1 VSILRRVSRFARRHE
16 LWRPDTRLIA
26 AVSGGSDSV
35 ALLVLLNELHL
46 RGDLVL
52 DAVAHVHHGIRGHAA
67 DEDERYCREL
77 AARLD
82 RPFVCA
88 HVDVPALAR
97 RRRQSIEVAG
107 REARRGFFDSV
118 RRDRGADVVATAHTQ
133 DDQAE
138 TVLLRLVRGSG
149 VRGLGGISPASAHL
163 VRPLLACN
171 RGELRAELI
180 SRGQAWREDATN
192 AELSTPRNRVRLELL
207 PYLEQH
213 FNPSVRA
220 GLARLADL
228 ARADEAALDRQAA
241 AATLHL
247 LHIDE
252 SGVGRLNAS
261 GLLSV
266 PEAVSGRIVQRVLE
280 TLSEGAP
287 GAEDV
292 TAVLDV
298 AANERRAAEL
308 LGLRAEHSEGFVV
321 LLKKGPAPGPAP
333 SFRLNLPIPGSVL
346 APDAAWILEAE
357 GPCVRHVGSRTRVRA
372 DQVEI
377 EAAGLGRSLIVRSR
391 EPGDRVRPLGA
402 TGRKKVQDVFVDRKV
417 ARLERDQVPLVTD
430 DRGRIVWV
438 AGHVLG
444 EDFKVTDSTKAVI
457 ILKLRRLGR
466 LGTGPAA
473 PGDPAGRAR

>member
-16 LWRPDTRLIA
+16 LWRRATRVIA

-52 DAVAHVHHGIRGHAA
+52 DAVAHVHHGIRGHEA
-67 DEDERYCREL
+67 DDDEAFCREL
-77 AARLD
+77 AGRLD
-82 RPFVCA
+82 RPFVSA

-97 RRRQSIEVAG
+97 CRRQSIEVAG
-107 REARRGFFDSV
+107 REARRAFFDSV

-149 VRGLGGISPASAHL
+149 VRGLGGISPASVHV
-163 VRPLLACN
+163 VRPLLACT
-171 RGELRAELI
+171 RDELRAEL
-180 SRGQAWREDATN
+180 SARGQAWREDLTN
-192 AELSTPRNRVRLELL
+192 AEVSNPRNRVRLELL

-247 LHIDE
+247 LQIDE
-252 SGVGRLNAS
+252 AGVARLNAA
-261 GLLSV
+261 GVLSL

-280 TLSEGAP
+280 TLSESTP
-287 GAEDV
+287 GAGDV
-292 TAVLDV
+292 AALLDV
-298 AANERRAAEL
+298 AANDRRAAEL

-321 LLKKGPAPGPAP
+321 LLKKGHAGPAP
-333 SFRLNLPIPGSVL
+333 SFRFNLPIPGSVL
-346 APDAAWILEAE
+346 APDAGWILEAE
-357 GPCVRHVGSRTRVRA
+357 GPCVRQVGFQTPGRP
-372 DQVEI
+372 DQVQI
-377 EAAGLGRSLIVRSR
+377 EAAGLGTSLIVRSR
-391 EPGDRVRPLGA
+391 EPGDWVRPLGA

-417 ARLERDQVPLVTD
+417 ARLDRDRVPLVTD

>member
-1 VSILRRVSRFARRHE
+1 MSILRRVSRFARRHE
-16 LWRPDTRLIA
+16 LWRPGTRLIA
-26 AVSGGSDSV
+26 AVSGGADSV

-52 DAVAHVHHGIRGHAA
+52 DAVAHVHHGIRGRDA
-67 DEDERYCREL
+67 DQDEAFCREL
-77 AARLD
+77 AGRLD

-97 RRRQSIEVAG
+97 LRRQSNEVAG
-107 REARRGFFDSV
+107 REARRDFFDSV
-118 RRDRGADVVATAHTQ
+118 RRDRDADVVATAHTQ

-149 VRGLGGISPASAHL
+149 VRGLGGIAPARAGI
-163 VRPLLACN
+163 VRPLLACT
-171 RGELRAELI
+171 RGELRAELMA
-180 SRGQAWREDATN
+180 RGQTWCEDATN
-192 AELSTPRNRVRLELL
+192 ADLSNPRNRVRLELL

-247 LHIDE
+247 LQIDE
-252 SGVGRLNAS
+252 SGLARLNAA
-261 GLLSV
+261 GVLSL
-266 PEAVSGRIVQRVLE
+266 PEALSGRIVQRVLE
-280 TLSEGAP
+280 TLSAGASS
-287 GAEDV
+287 AEDI
-292 TAVLDV
+292 AAILDV
-298 AANERRAAEL
+298 AANCRRAAEL
-308 LGLRAEHSEGFVV
+308 LGLRAEHSHGFVV
-321 LLKKGPAPGPAP
+321 LTKKGLAAGPARP
-333 SFRLNLPIPGSVL
+333 FRLNLPIPGSVL
-346 APDAAWILEAE
+346 GPDAGWILEAE
-357 GPCVRHVGSRTRVRA
+357 GPCARA
-372 DQVEI
+372 ALLQARQPNQVEI
-377 EAAGLGRSLIVRSR
+377 EAAEMGTSLIVRSR
-391 EPGDRVRPLGA
+391 QPGDWVRPLGA

-417 ARLERDQVPLVTD
+417 ARPERDRVPLVTD

-444 EDFKVTDSTKAVI
+444 QDFRVTDSTKAVI
-457 ILKLRRLGR
+457 ILKLRRLER

-473 PGDPAGRAR
+473 EPGDPAGRAR

>member
-1 VSILRRVSRFARRHE
+1 V
-16 LWRPDTRLIA
+16 IA

-46 RGDLVL
+46 RGELVL

-67 DEDERYCREL
+67 DEDEAYCREL

-107 REARRGFFDSV
+107 REARRAFFDSV
-118 RRDRGADVVATAHTQ
+118 RRDRGAEVVATAHTQ

-138 TVLLRLVRGSG
+138 TVLLRLIRGSG
-149 VRGLGGISPASAHL
+149 VRGLGGIAPASAHL

-171 RGELRAELI
+171 RGELRAELVA
-180 SRGQAWREDATN
+180 RGQAWREDATN
-192 AELSTPRNRVRLELL
+192 AELSNPRNRVRLELL

-220 GLARLADL
+220 GLARLADF

-241 AATLHL
+241 AAALHL
-247 LHIDE
+247 LQIDE
-252 SGVGRLNAS
+252 SGVARLNAS
-261 GLLSV
+261 GVLSL

-280 TLSEGAP
+280 TLAESAP

-321 LLKKGPAPGPAP
+321 LLKKGPAPGPGP
-333 SFRLNLPIPGSVL
+333 PFRFNLPIPGSVL
-346 APDAAWILEAE
+346 APDAGWILEAE
-357 GPCVRHVGSRTRVRA
+357 GPCVRQGGFRTPLRP

-377 EAAGLGRSLIVRSR
+377 EAAGLGTSLIVRSR
-391 EPGDRVRPLGA
+391 ESGDWVRPLGA

-417 ARLERDQVPLVTD
+417 ARLERDRVPLVTD

-466 LGTGPAA
+466 LGRLGTGPAA